1 MHKKYVAR
9 IHIRWHNHLKA
20 FLSGPQN
27 ITKLYQMHI
36 AGLKNSFTILEIDDE
51 NNILKHNQAF
61 TRISLINKSK
71 YFNDKLQNRFSLGSL
86 YSSQLPE
93 GSRRSEEFEKFWSR
107 DSWPFIV
114 LSTKLTSFGIRTQFS
129 PIFVVRV
136 CFFFFCQIRLKIA
149 SLQNRTTF
157 CGGINFTL

>member
-1 MHKKYVAR
+1 MQNISYISQSFWINHILHKKYVAR

-71 YFNDKLQNRFSLGSL
+71 YFNDKLQK
-86 YSSQLPE
+86 
-93 GSRRSEEFEKFWSR
+93 GSRRSQEFEKFWSR

-136 CFFFFCQIRLKIA
+136 CFFFFAK
-149 SLQNRTTF
+149 F
-157 CGGINFTL
+157 D